1 MNKTRDELR
10 SAKNVNRRL
19 EKLKEQIKAEK
30 LQKRLAKLDATQ
42 SAKVLEHEALKRK
55 HVQIDDEDE
64 GDDVLVIKDKND
76 NAFEDEGELPTF
88 DLDQVTQSRKKKKM
102 RIDGSSTG
110 LNKKTIFDDDGEEIS
125 EQHIFTPDEAREHP

>member
-10 SAKNVNRRL
+10 SAKNVNRKL

-102 RIDGSSTG
+102 RASFSLSSIT
-110 LNKKTIFDDDGEEIS
+110 
-125 EQHIFTPDEAREHP
+125 